1 MPARRRLLLPV
12 ALLPAALRATA
23 GLGAGLALTGCVV
36 PAPAEAGPGTVHD
49 GVGPRPMPT
58 ADGTYSGTGSYETP
72 GGRQEIDVTVVLA
85 DGVVTGV
92 RVDPAATNTT
102 SRRFQER
109 FASAVV
115 ESVVGRPLDEVA
127 VDRLA
132 GSSSTGAGF
141 MAALDQ
147 VVRDAADA

>member
-1 MPARRRLLLPV
+1 MPARPRLLPG
-12 ALLPAALRATA
+12 ALRATA
-23 GLGAGLALTGCVV
+23 GLGAGLALTGCAV
-36 PAPAEAGPGTVHD
+36 PTPADTGAVTRPDGHD
-49 GVGPRPMPT
+49 TRALPT
-58 ADGTYSGTGSYETP
+58 ANGTYSGSGSYETP
-72 GGRQEIDVTVVLA
+72 GGPQQIDVTVVLA
-85 DGVVTGV
+85 RGVVTGV

-102 SRRFQER
+102 SLRFQER

-115 ESVVGRPLDEVA
+115 ESVVGRPLDEVT

-147 VVRDAADA
+147 VVRDAADE

>member
-1 MPARRRLLLPV
+1 MPPRRRHS
-12 ALLPAALRATA
+12 PAALRLTA
-23 GLGAGLALTGCVV
+23 GLGAGLALTGCTVATPADARPPAAGEV
-36 PAPAEAGPGTVHD
+36 APAPA
-49 GVGPRPMPT
+49 
-58 ADGTYSGTGSYETP
+58 ADGTYSGSAGYETP
-72 GGRQEIDVTVVLA
+72 GGRQRIDVTVVLT

-92 RVDPAATNTT
+92 RVDPAATNAT

-115 ESVVGRPLDEVA
+115 DEVVGRPLDEVQ

-141 MAALDQ
+141 MAALDEA
-147 VVRDAADA
+147 VRDAPRT

>member
-1 MPARRRLLLPV
+1 MPPRRRSSP
-12 ALLPAALRATA
+12 ALRLSA
-23 GLGAGLALTGCVV
+23 GLGAGLALTGCTVALPADARPPAGADV
-36 PAPAEAGPGTVHD
+36 APAPSQSA
-49 GVGPRPMPT
+49 
-58 ADGTYSGTGSYETP
+58 ADGTYSGSATYETP
-72 GGRQEIDVTVVLA
+72 GGRQQIDVTVVLT

-115 ESVVGRPLDEVA
+115 DTVVGRPVDEVS

-141 MAALDQ
+141 MAALDEA
-147 VVRDAADA
+147 VRDAPRS

>member
-1 MPARRRLLLPV
+1 MPARRRLLPGAV
-12 ALLPAALRATA
+12 RATA

-36 PAPAEAGPGTVHD
+36 STPADAGTVTQHD
-49 GVGPRPMPT
+49 GDDTRALPT
-58 ADGTYSGTGSYETP
+58 ADGTYSGSGSYETP
-72 GGRQEIDVTVVLA
+72 GGPQQIDVTVVLA

-102 SRRFQER
+102 SLRFQER

-115 ESVVGRPLDEVA
+115 DSVVGRPLDEVA

-141 MAALDQ
+141 MAAIGQ
-147 VVRDAADA
+147 VERDAADT

>member
-1 MPARRRLLLPV
+1 MPARRRLLPG
-12 ALLPAALRATA
+12 ALRVGA
-23 GLGAGLALTGCVV
+23 GLGAGLALTGCAVT
-36 PAPAEAGPGTVHD
+36 APADARPVVRPGTTGDVQD
-49 GVGPRPMPT
+49 ADTVTT
-58 ADGTYSGTGSYETP
+58 ADGTYSGSGSYETP
-72 GGRQEIDVTVVLA
+72 GGRQHLDVTVVLA

-102 SRRFQER
+102 SLRFQER

-115 ESVVGRPLDEVA
+115 DSVVGRPLDEVA

-141 MAALDQ
+141 MAALEQ
-147 VVRDAADA
+147 MVRDAADT

>member
-1 MPARRRLLLPV
+1 MPPRRRPSS
-12 ALLPAALRATA
+12 ALRLTA
-23 GLGAGLALTGCVV
+23 GLGAGLALTGCTLAVPADARPPV
-36 PAPAEAGPGTVHD
+36 GARVAPAPAVPV
-49 GVGPRPMPT
+49 
-58 ADGTYSGTGSYETP
+58 ADGTYSGSGTYETP
-72 GGRQEIDVTVVLA
+72 GGRQQIDVSVVLT

-92 RVDPAATNTT
+92 RVDPAATNAT

-115 ESVVGRPLDEVA
+115 DAVVGRPLDEVR

-141 MAALDQ
+141 MAALDEA
-147 VVRDAADA
+147 VRDAPRA

>member
-1 MPARRRLLLPV
+1 V
-12 ALLPAALRATA
+12 GALLT
-23 GLGAGLALTGCVV
+23 LAGCVV
-36 PAPAEAGPGTVHD
+36 ATPADAGTLVRVDAATPGTPV
-49 GVGPRPMPT
+49 
-58 ADGTYSGTGSYETP
+58 ADGTYSGSGTYETP
-72 GGRQEIDVTVVLA
+72 GGAQRIDVIVVLA
-85 DGVVTGV
+85 DGLVQDL

-115 ESVVGRPLDEVA
+115 ERVVGRPLAEVT

-147 VVRDAADA
+147 VVRDATHA